1 MSSHVYTGVVVQR
14 KFTPVLARQV
24 TVRCICEPA
33 FSQRRCLERSTSRA
47 SGHNENSRRLEYRR
61 CRDRPKRIGYTAR
74 LKSTIG
80 NCFHLGIE
88 LARRI
93 ATSPNNL
100 QPRLR
105 RRIQQINSLL
115 EPFILHECRICFLSC
130 LHRCMPQQMLHIRNY
145 GTPTQ

>member
-1 MSSHVYTGVVVQR
+1 VYTGVVVQR

-61 CRDRPKRIGYTAR
+61 CRDRPKRIGCTAR

-93 ATSPNNL
+93 ATSLNNL
-100 QPRLR
+100 QSRHC
-105 RRIQQINSLL
+105 RRIQQIYCLL
-115 EPFILHECRICFLSC
+115 EPFILHECSISPLSGF
-130 LHRCMPQQMLHIRNY
+130 HRRMAQQMLNICNC
-145 GTPTQ
+145 GTSA